1 MASMRTLFLALG
13 LVGGTSHCGLST
25 GPSGFPDPE
34 PDPAATVRILF
45 VGNSLTYVNDL
56 PFMVKALADSAGID
70 GVQVAQVAKP
80 DYALEDHW
88 NDGQARRVIETGGWH
103 WVVLQQGPSAVLAN
117 RANLREWTATFSTL
131 IRSKGGEPAL
141 YQVWP
146 QLVNF
151 TDFDA
156 SAESYRLA
164 ALDVNGLLLAAGNA
178 WRAAWAR
185 NAATPLYSNDGLHPS
200 VQGSYTA
207 ALTIFGGIFHRAVAG
222 LPGGLTVPSG
232 SFQLTAAQALL
243 LQESVDEVNAPLIHP

>member
-1 MASMRTLFLALG
+1 MRTLLLALG
-13 LVGGTSHCGLST
+13 LVGGTSQCGLST
-25 GPSGFPDPE
+25 GPSQS
-34 PDPAATVRILF
+34 PDPAPDPSATVRILF

-56 PFMVKALADSAGID
+56 PFMVKAFADSAGLA

-88 NDGQARRVIETGGWH
+88 SDGQARRVISAGGWH

-117 RANLREWTATFSTL
+117 RANLREWVATFSTL
-131 IRSKGGEPAL
+131 IRSEGGEPAL

-151 TDFDA
+151 SDFDA

-164 ALDVNGLLLAAGNA
+164 AADVNGLLLAAGNA
-178 WRAAWAR
+178 WRAAWTR
-185 NAATPLYSNDGLHPS
+185 DAATPLYSNDGLHPS
-200 VQGSYTA
+200 IQGSYAA
-207 ALTIFGGIFHRAVAG
+207 ALTVFGGIFHRSVAG
-222 LPGGLTVPSG
+222 LPRGLTVPAG